1 MARLFFHRPK
11 FAVLDECTSTF
22 EDQMTESERCH
33 YRFLPSV
40 IWSSTTLTE
49 SERCHYRFLPSL
61 PTASFLHSDSIH
73 SLYFKVFT
81 QFPYICQFESI
92 FPFDY
97 QEYSI
102 GAETL
107 GLHSSA
113 WLTTRNMS
121 GSTPEIHRFATVFW
135 PIL

>member
-22 EDQMTESERCH
+22 EDQM
-33 YRFLPSV
+33 
-40 IWSSTTLTE
+40 TE